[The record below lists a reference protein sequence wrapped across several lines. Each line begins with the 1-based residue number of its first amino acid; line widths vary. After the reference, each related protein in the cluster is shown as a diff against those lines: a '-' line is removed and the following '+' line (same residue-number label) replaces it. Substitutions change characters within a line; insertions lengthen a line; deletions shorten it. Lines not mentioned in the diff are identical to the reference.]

1 MKQFKLCNGK
11 GGFTLIELLVVIAI
25 IAILAAILFPVF
37 AKAREKARQ
46 ITCASNLKQIGLA
59 SLQYEQD
66 YDESFPIAAI
76 QNATSSTVYWP
87 YAIYPYTK
95 SFKVYQC
102 PDDPNNWGMSY
113 GINNNCSG
121 LSTQLDAPA
130 ITACWMD
137 SGDVQGGGYETTTP
151 DDGLNNDFTVYYFS
165 GRVINKGNPR
175 HVANNQ
181 INVLFSDGHV
191 KISPPINYAAGN
203 AVAMTAILPF
213 ADPDQP
219 LPSGAMGTMCTVGGG
234 DTANND
240 TFCHGAFSAYES
252 SFYMN
257 SGAYAQP
264 NAGLTY
270 CPWGN

>member
-1 MKQFKLCNGK
+1 
-11 GGFTLIELLVVIAI
+11 
-25 IAILAAILFPVF
+25 
-37 AKAREKARQ
+37 
-46 ITCASNLKQIGLA
+46 
-59 SLQYEQD
+59 
-66 YDESFPIAAI
+66 
-76 QNATSSTVYWP
+76 
-87 YAIYPYTK
+87 
-95 SFKVYQC
+95 
-102 PDDPNNWGMSY
+102 
-113 GINNNCSG
+113 
-121 LSTQLDAPA
+121 
-130 ITACWMD
+130 MD